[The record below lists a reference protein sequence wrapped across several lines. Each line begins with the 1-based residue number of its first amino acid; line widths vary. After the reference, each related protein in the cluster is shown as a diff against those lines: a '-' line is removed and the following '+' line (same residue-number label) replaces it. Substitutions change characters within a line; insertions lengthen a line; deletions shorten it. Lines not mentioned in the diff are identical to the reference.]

1 MSYSQRLRGLA
12 GFFVALAT
20 VVGTALPANAQ
31 TQPDRPVTIDF
42 EVGDFD
48 SDRGDWPITVVNVRG
63 DLEPDEVFVV
73 ELRDGD
79 GEVVWAGEGVF
90 SPPITSVTV
99 DSFVAVGDVDEAA
112 IGQRLPEETTTT
124 TAPPEPAVAGN
135 VVTNPT
141 TSLPPSSST
150 LPPTTTEATD
160 PAAPPPTVEGD
171 VTVTPEPDLPQQGSG
186 LGGAGQLALSMV
198 IAVVFVA
205 ILFRAPLPAATTQ
218 RWRP

>member
-1 MSYSQRLRGLA
+1 MRCRLSFALILA
-12 GFFVALAT
+12 VITLLLA
-20 VVGTALPANAQ
+20 APASAQ
-31 TQPDRPVTIDF
+31 EDRPVTIDF

-48 SDRGDWPITVVNVRG
+48 SSEGDWPITVVNVSG
-63 DLEPDEVFVV
+63 DLEVGEIFVV

-79 GEVVWAGEGVF
+79 GGVVWAGEGVY
-90 SPPITSVTV
+90 SPPTTSVPV
-99 DSFVAVGDVDEAA
+99 DSFVAVGDIEEAA

-124 TAPPEPAVAGN
+124 TNPPPAEPVVAGDI
-135 VVTNPT
+135 VTNPT
-141 TSLPPSSST
+141 TTSAPAVTPVPP
-150 LPPTTTEATD
+150 PPPPETTD

-218 RWRP
+218 RWRR

>member
-1 MSYSQRLRGLA
+1 MRRLPLLLIAVAIAWPSHA
-12 GFFVALAT
+12 G
-20 VVGTALPANAQ
+20 AQ
-31 TQPDRPVTIDF
+31 TSEDRRITIDF

-48 SDRGDWPITVVNVRG
+48 SSEGDWPITVVNVSG

-79 GEVVWAGEGVF
+79 GDIVWAGEGVF
-90 SPPITSVTV
+90 SPPTTSVTV

-124 TAPPEPAVAGN
+124 TAPPEPVVAGN

-141 TSLPPSSST
+141 TPPPPSST
-150 LPPTTTEATD
+150 TVPPTTIEAIE
-160 PAAPPPTVEGD
+160 PPAPPPTVEGD
-171 VTVTPEPDLPQQGSG
+171 VTTTSEPELPQQGSG

-218 RWRP
+218 RWRR

>member
-1 MSYSQRLRGLA
+1 
-12 GFFVALAT
+12 
-20 VVGTALPANAQ
+20 PEEE
-31 TQPDRPVTIDF
+31 RPVKIDF

-48 SDRGDWPITVVNVRG
+48 SAEGDWPITVVNVSG
-63 DLEPDEVFVV
+63 DLEPDEVVVV

-79 GEVVWAGEGVF
+79 GEIVWAGEGVF
-90 SPPITSVTV
+90 SPPTTSVTV

-112 IGQRLPEETTTT
+112 IGQRMPEETTTT
-124 TAPPEPAVAGN
+124 TAPPEPVVAGN

-141 TSLPPSSST
+141 TTPPPSSTTS
-150 LPPTTTEATD
+150 PPTTTEAIE
-160 PAAPPPTVEGD
+160 PPAPPPTVEGD
-171 VTVTPEPDLPQQGSG
+171 VTATPEPELPQQGSG

-218 RWRP
+218 RWRR